1 MPAGDRKDTKEREN
15 GMLDQTLSYA
25 HRPGRIDITVHK
37 IGESS
42 AATYNTDSLN
52 NQQGGGTGPF
62 HAPIFMHSFCKVSL
76 LRRITSCFS
85 FVLDC
90 ALWYLTLKKCNR
102 I

>member
-1 MPAGDRKDTKEREN
+1 
-15 GMLDQTLSYA
+15 MLDQTLSYA

-52 NQQGGGTGPF
+52 SQQGGGTGPF

-76 LRRITSCFS
+76 KCSIVSCLS
-85 FVLDC
+85 FVLKY
-90 ALWYLTLKKCNR
+90 AMWYLSSQ
-102 I
+102 

>member
-1 MPAGDRKDTKEREN
+1 
-15 GMLDQTLSYA
+15 MLDQTLSYA

-52 NQQGGGTGPF
+52 SQQGGGTGPF

-76 LRRITSCFS
+76 LCRI
-85 FVLDC
+85 
-90 ALWYLTLKKCNR
+90 ALYHVFILCLILLCVVDPPKKL
-102 I
+102 